1 MRVSSSKSK
10 NAESFYITKS
20 YINAN
25 GVSTSVIVK
34 KLGTLE
40 ELSNKLNTDRAGVL
54 AWAREQAKIETD
66 NYKKEQQDK
75 TILIPF
81 HADREL
87 DYHQKK
93 FYSGGYLFLQ
103 RIYYDTNSIVFT

>member
-40 ELSNKLNTDRAGVL
+40 ELSNKLNTDRAGIL
-54 AWAREQAKIETD
+54 AWAREQAKIETVKQ
-66 NYKKEQQDK
+66 YGERVFMAAKKIQCAEN
-75 TILIPF
+75 TR
-81 HADREL
+81 A
-87 DYHQKK
+87 
-93 FYSGGYLFLQ
+93 
-103 RIYYDTNSIVFT
+103 YYQN